1 LVILKT
7 KVMTNEQFIYWLKG
21 FIDYQQLQEIKN
33 PAFNVIKD
41 ELNKVSD
48 LSSTTITTSHR
59 PSPHTNAKP
68 YTIPCGTGGIGVPNG
83 IATLTTTEGR
93 TDITYK
99 TDGPITYTT
108 N

>member
-1 LVILKT
+1 
-7 KVMTNEQFIYWLKG
+7 MTNEQFIYWLKG
-21 FIDYQQLQEIKN
+21 FIEYQQLQEQKN

-41 ELNKVSD
+41 ELDKVLD
-48 LSSTTITTSHR
+48 LSSNIIATSQWQ
-59 PSPHTNAKP
+59 STDINAKP
-68 YTIPCGTGGIGVPNG
+68 YTIPCGTGGISVPNG

-108 N
+108 K

>member
-1 LVILKT
+1 
-7 KVMTNEQFIYWLKG
+7 MTQEQFIYWLKG
-21 FIDYQQLQEIKN
+21 FIEYQQLQEQKN
-33 PAFNVIKD
+33 PAFTRIKD

-48 LSSTTITTSHR
+48 LNSNNLTAAPWASTDI
-59 PSPHTNAKP
+59 NGKP
-68 YTIPCGTGGIGVPNG
+68 FTIPCGQGGIGVPNG

-108 N
+108 K

>member
-1 LVILKT
+1 
-7 KVMTNEQFIYWLKG
+7 MTNEQFIYWLKG
-21 FIDYQQLQEIKN
+21 FIEYQQLQEQKN
-33 PAFNVIKD
+33 PAFSRIKD
-41 ELNKVSD
+41 EINKISQ
-48 LSSTTITTSHR
+48 LSSTTITTSPW

-83 IATLTTTEGR
+83 ITTTEGR

>member
-1 LVILKT
+1 MKLLKT

-48 LSSTTITTSHR
+48 LSSNIVATSPW
-59 PSPHTNAKP
+59 PSPLTDAKP

-93 TDITYK
+93 TDITYS
-99 TDGPITYTT
+99 TDGAITYTT
-108 N
+108 K